1 MRLGAHVSISGGLHN
16 AILNGDALGC
26 ECIQIFTKNQTRWF
40 FRDRTEAEIQKY
52 FDYKKKSDIILV
64 ISHAAYLINLAS
76 PKPEV
81 YQKSLDA
88 YLDEHNRCHEIEIPY
103 LVIHPGAHLKKG
115 EDYGI
120 KKIAESINITH
131 EKTSKYTVTTLL
143 EITAGQGTSIGYRF
157 QQIREIMDLV
167 ETKSRIDVCYDT
179 CHAFVAGYD
188 IRDAKSYEQTFQEF
202 DDIIGLDH
210 LKLFHLNDSKR
221 EFASKV
227 DRHANIGEGD
237 IGLEGFRNLLQDKRF
252 DNIPGVLETPKGKDM
267 TQDKKNLGIL
277 RRLRAR

>member
-52 FDYKKKSDIILV
+52 FEYKKKSNITLV

-76 PKPEV
+76 PKPKV
-81 YQKSLDA
+81 YKKSLDA
-88 YLDEHNRCHEIEIPY
+88 YLDEHKRCHEIDIPY

-120 KKIAESINITH
+120 KKIAESINLTH
-131 EKTSKYTVTTLL
+131 QKTPNYTVKTLL
-143 EITAGQGTSIGYRF
+143 EITAGQGTSIGYTF
-157 QQIREIMDLV
+157 EHIRKIMDLV
-167 ETKSRIDVCYDT
+167 ENKARIDVCYDT

-188 IRDAKSYEQTFQEF
+188 IRDSKSYEQTFQEF
-202 DDIIGLDH
+202 ADIIGLDH
-210 LKLFHLNDSKR
+210 LRLFHLNDSKR

-237 IGLEGFRNLLQDKRF
+237 IGREGFRYLLQDKRF
-252 DNIPGVLETPKGKDM
+252 HTIPGVLETPKGKDM
-267 TQDKKNLGIL
+267 TQDEKNLGIL